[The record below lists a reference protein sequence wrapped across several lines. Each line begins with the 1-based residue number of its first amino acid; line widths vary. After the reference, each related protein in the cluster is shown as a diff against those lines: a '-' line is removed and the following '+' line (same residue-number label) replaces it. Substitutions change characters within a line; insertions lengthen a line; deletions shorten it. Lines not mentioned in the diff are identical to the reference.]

1 MNAPV
6 IDPDEFRQRMA
17 REGDLGEILCH
28 HLWDRQGGGTFD
40 LAGES
45 FEMAYP
51 EEVSGYEDEDAVVLL
66 RRKADGQVFEAE
78 IDVTLRPVRAAEQ
91 PASLSDDPAVTP

>member
-1 MNAPV
+1 MNAPA
-6 IDPDEFRQRMA
+6 IDPDECRQRMA

-28 HLWDRQGGGTFD
+28 HLCDRQGGGTFD

-51 EEVSGYEDEDAVVLL
+51 EEVSGYEDEDAVVL
-66 RRKADGQVFEAE
+66 
-78 IDVTLRPVRAAEQ
+78 PAAR
-91 PASLSDDPAVTP
+91 